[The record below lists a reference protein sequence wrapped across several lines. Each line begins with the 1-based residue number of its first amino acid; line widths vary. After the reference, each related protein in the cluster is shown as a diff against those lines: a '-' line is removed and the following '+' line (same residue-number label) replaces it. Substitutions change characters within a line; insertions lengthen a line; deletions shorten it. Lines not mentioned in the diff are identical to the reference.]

1 MIEEILNDDLI
12 KKSGIPIL
20 FLLNKCDK
28 KNHFNKED
36 LIKALG
42 LDAKKFKNKF
52 IFKETSSFE
61 INKLR
66 EAMDNLTDAL
76 FSKKSWIL
84 YINFILIKDN

>member
-1 MIEEILNDDLI
+1 MIEDILNDELI

-28 KNHFNKED
+28 KLHFNKED

-61 INKLR
+61 ISKLR

-76 FSKKSWIL
+76 FSKKS
-84 YINFILIKDN
+84 